1 MGTRRKKKVPQHI
14 APDKGLSGEVSKSL
28 RTCEYPWPGSLGR
41 KNPLDFSPI
50 LASFFF
56 LSAKADKTG
65 VTGFLSS
72 CRFVFCSVFNKN
84 RTRQIDIEEDNT
96 RYKNPTNK
104 KTTDLRLW
112 KFLLLYPPYYQF
124 PIKILNNKF

>member
-56 LSAKADKTG
+56 YQLKLIKLGLPAFYPLVDLFFVLFLIKTEHDKST
-65 VTGFLSS
+65 
-72 CRFVFCSVFNKN
+72 
-84 RTRQIDIEEDNT
+84 
-96 RYKNPTNK
+96 
-104 KTTDLRLW
+104 
-112 KFLLLYPPYYQF
+112 
-124 PIKILNNKF
+124 